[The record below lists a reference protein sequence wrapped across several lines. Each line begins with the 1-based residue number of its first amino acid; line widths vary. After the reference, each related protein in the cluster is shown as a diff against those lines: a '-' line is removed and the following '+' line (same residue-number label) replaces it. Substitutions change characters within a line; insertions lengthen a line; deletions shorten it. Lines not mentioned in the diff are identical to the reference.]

1 MKMCFDLERLVMEHT
16 ELGEQLESSLPLL
29 HTRDEDYED
38 LQVYLVVLSDMTP
51 ESKLFDEARCVLWT
65 VAGV

>member
-1 MKMCFDLERLVMEHT
+1 MEHT